1 LKFQA
6 VATPY
11 RSTLLKASR
20 EISRG
25 NPHDKF
31 LIDSSLTRVTGKQI
45 DSPMKGQKRYE
56 KDDTYLNHVSD
67 RGDR

>member
-1 LKFQA
+1 VKFQA

-20 EISRG
+20 ETSRS

-31 LIDSSLTRVTGKQI
+31 LSYSSLTRVTGKWI
-45 DSPMKGQKRYE
+45 DSPMKEKRYE
-56 KDDTYLNHVSD
+56 KNDTYLNHVSD

>member
-1 LKFQA
+1 VLGHQELLLAVRIVTPFN

-11 RSTLLKASR
+11 RSTLLKTSR

-31 LIDSSLTRVTGKQI
+31 LIDSSLTRVTGN
-45 DSPMKGQKRYE
+45 MG
-56 KDDTYLNHVSD
+56 
-67 RGDR
+67 